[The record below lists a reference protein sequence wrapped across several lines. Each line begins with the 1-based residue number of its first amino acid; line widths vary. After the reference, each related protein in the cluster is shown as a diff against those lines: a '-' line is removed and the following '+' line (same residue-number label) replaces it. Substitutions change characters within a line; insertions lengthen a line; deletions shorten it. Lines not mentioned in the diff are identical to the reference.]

1 MTSVFVDTVGLVA
14 LWDEDDQWHTAA
26 ETAWNLVLASRA
38 LPYTTT
44 FVLAECANTAARRP
58 YRPHVD
64 FLRAQFERAG
74 RLVRPTENEWQQA
87 WHDYAQGR
95 AGDAGLVDHLS
106 FLIMRRLAIAD
117 AFTNDRHF
125 QAAGFHTLF

>member
-14 LWDEDDQWHTAA
+14 LWDEDDQWHAPA
-26 ETAWNLVLASRA
+26 DAAWNLALASRA

-44 FVLAECANTAARRP
+44 FVLAECANAAARRP
-58 YRPHVD
+58 YRPQVE
-64 FLRAQFERAG
+64 FLCAQFERAG
-74 RLVRPTENEWQQA
+74 RLVRPTDDEWRQA
-87 WHDYAQGR
+87 WRDYTRGN

-106 FLIMRRLAIAD
+106 FLVMLRLAIAD

-125 QAAGFHTLF
+125 QTAGFHTLF